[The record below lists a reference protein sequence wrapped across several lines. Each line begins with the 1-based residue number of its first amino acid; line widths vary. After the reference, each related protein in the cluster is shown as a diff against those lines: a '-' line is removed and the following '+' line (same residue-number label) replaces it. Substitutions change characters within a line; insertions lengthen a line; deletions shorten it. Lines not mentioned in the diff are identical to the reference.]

1 MQMLIMPFTVSGINI
16 LEQNTNPV
24 SNADLH
30 CQISFTF
37 LILNIRK
44 INNFKINVFF
54 FNFDEPFFTLSSV
67 LDNKYRF
74 CNSTYIF
81 FKIFWKDRLMTVK
94 MNSFVIMFC
103 LSLRQNKLYVK
114 NKGYKYCENSQY
126 VSQFH

>member
-1 MQMLIMPFTVSGINI
+1 M
-16 LEQNTNPV
+16 
-24 SNADLH
+24 
-30 CQISFTF
+30 
-37 LILNIRK
+37 
-44 INNFKINVFF
+44 FF
-54 FNFDEPFFTLSSV
+54 FIYFDEPVFTLSGV
-67 LDNKYRF
+67 LLDNKYRF